1 MADQETTPSEGSV
14 IDAAASLPGVGGDTD
29 PFADQ
34 PWVDEGMDFAYKVRV
49 RVKLI
54 EDLLGT
60 VPLNPD
66 VYAAHIVS
74 KTRKEIA
81 KASISPELE
90 EQYKKR
96 LEVGGV
102 EEKETVP
109 EAEEKGHTGF
119 HQDDDGLFL
128 YDYLIRGFLK
138 AAASAI
144 KDKVNR
150 GKAKKVI
157 PWAHKAMVDELIFV
171 APRRIH
177 LGKTE
182 PDGLLERP
190 LRAETAQGP
199 RVALARSDF
208 VSAGLEFDFQ
218 IHVVDDVK
226 VPKKLLAL
234 LLKYGHEKGL
244 GQFRNG
250 SYGRFVFKM
259 VDIE

>member
-14 IDAAASLPGVGGDTD
+14 ISTAEALAGEDSGVD

-34 PWVDEGMDFAYKVRV
+34 PWVDEGTDFAYSVRI
-49 RVKLI
+49 RIKLI

-60 VPLNPD
+60 VPLNPE
-66 VYAAHIVS
+66 VYAAHIVT

-81 KASISPELE
+81 KASLSPELKKQYE
-90 EQYKKR
+90 ER
-96 LEVGGV
+96 LDKGGV

-150 GKAKKVI
+150 GKTKKII

-171 APRRIH
+171 SPRRIH

-199 RVALARSDF
+199 RVALARSDYI
-208 VSAGLEFDFQ
+208 SAGLEFDFE
-218 IHVVDDVK
+218 IHVIDDIK
-226 VPKKLLAL
+226 VPKKLLIM
-234 LLKYGHEKGL
+234 LLKYGKEKGL

-250 SYGRFVFKM
+250 SYGRFMFKM

>member
-1 MADQETTPSEGSV
+1 MADEETAPSEGSV
-14 IDAAASLPGVGGDTD
+14 IGAAEALAGEGSILD

-34 PWVDEGMDFAYKVRV
+34 PWVDEGTDFAYRV
-49 RVKLI
+49 GIRLKLI
-54 EDLLGT
+54 EDQLGT
-60 VPLNPD
+60 VPLNPE
-66 VYAAHIVS
+66 VYEAHIIS

-81 KASISPELE
+81 KASISDDLKKQYE
-90 EQYKKR
+90 ER
-96 LEVGGV
+96 LEKGGV

-119 HQDDDGLFL
+119 HQDEDGLFI
-128 YDYLIRGFLK
+128 YDYIIRGFLK

-150 GKAKKVI
+150 GKAKKII

-171 APRRIH
+171 SPRRIH
-177 LGKTE
+177 VGKTE

-190 LRAETAQGP
+190 LRADTAQGP
-199 RVALARSDF
+199 RVALARSDYIN
-208 VSAGLEFDFQ
+208 AGTEFDFE

-226 VPKKLLAL
+226 VPKKLLL
-234 LLKYGHEKGL
+234 MLLKYGREKGL

-250 SYGRFVFKM
+250 SYGRFMFKM
-259 VDIE
+259 IDLE